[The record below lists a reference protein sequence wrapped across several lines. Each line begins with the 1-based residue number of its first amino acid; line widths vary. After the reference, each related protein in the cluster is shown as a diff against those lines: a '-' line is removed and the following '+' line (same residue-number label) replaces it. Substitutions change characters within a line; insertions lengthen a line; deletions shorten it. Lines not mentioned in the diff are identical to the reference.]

1 MQDKSGAI
9 DLFNTFKQNILN
21 SDPVYFCENFLTL
34 DGKPFQLNGNG
45 YKPFADI
52 YRYVGLKAVLPD
64 SRGVVLVKG
73 RQVGATTMAAALE
86 LYFMACGLYGTN
98 NRSSMAIMHL
108 FPTLSLAAAYTKD
121 KLDSLISTSKP
132 MPGIMKNNGMLKSF
146 METKL
151 ESSDQSGNNQHYK
164 RFVNNNKIWIEST
177 GLDGDRVRGRQLSLD
192 TELPTPKGFIKLADL
207 KEGDQLFDENGCVCN
222 VVKLH
227 PINLTPEA
235 YKVTFD
241 DGTEIEACAEHLWLT
256 YTRRN
261 RIQMRNKK
269 QCEPTIKN
277 TKELLETL
285 KVSKESN
292 HSIPVCKPLQFPE
305 QKLPVDPYLFGLWL
319 GNGDRWGRIELLDPE
334 VLKDYPHRI
343 TKSSIGKI
351 NNWNEEPSKSISY
364 RVFELTTGLTKIGQI
379 NNPNKHC
386 KNKDSGFYNK
396 HIPDI
401 YMQSSTEQRMALL
414 QGLMDTDGSC
424 YKDGR
429 CEFTQVK
436 KDLAYQVLDLIRG
449 LGFKATIRQKESWR
463 YDVQYQDKYVIMF
476 STSIPVFRLARKL
489 ENMKANHTTRVTHR
503 YIKNI
508 EQIETKPMRCITV
521 DSPSHLYLVTRAFI
535 ATHNTVDTI
544 FYDECQDM
552 NDVAIGTAAKIL
564 TQAKYGPKGNGV
576 QVFFGTPKTKGGSYW
591 KTWQNSTQNYFH
603 LRCEKCGEYF
613 PLYRPDVNWEDI
625 WLYGMTVRCTQCKHE
640 QEKNQAAENGKW
652 IPLAKNPDSCDFVG
666 YHINQLY
673 IPFFTKE
680 VIEKQKPERNPSN
693 SERLYMNEVLGE
705 FYDGDGSTLSVE
717 EIHNKCADRTRAMAR
732 TISPERNKK
741 VYVGFDW
748 GQKAQLDQT
757 SGRRQGKSYSC
768 AVVLT
773 SPAPNIFEV
782 EFATR
787 LMRNDPEEKMNVV
800 EEMFR
805 RYSVALSIGDIGDA
819 FDLTHKLQRKYG
831 DMFLASRSSHR
842 INGHVKYSEDEFPK
856 VIMFEKDYYISE
868 MIGLLKE
875 GRIKFPYKDYEKI
888 DWLIKHCAS
897 MDIKITR
904 DKTGEPMKK
913 YIKGDGPNDG
923 LMALLNAYLAWKFD
937 VTQGFKIKNP
947 SQMKYEKATQLKTV
961 GAILGYVPGLSR
973 G

>member
-207 KEGDQLFDENGCVCN
+207 QEGDQLFDENGNICN

-241 DGTEIEACAEHLWLT
+241 DGTEIEACAEHLWSV
-256 YTRRN
+256 N
-261 RIQMRNKK
+261 SK
-269 QCEPTIKN
+269 IKN
-277 TKELLETL
+277 TKE
-285 KVSKESN
+285 
-292 HSIPVCKPLQFPE
+292 ILQSLNQEKQFVPQCLPSVISFP
-305 QKLPVDPYLFGLWL
+305 
-319 GNGDRWGRIELLDPE
+319 
-334 VLKDYPHRI
+334 I
-343 TKSSIGKI
+343 TKIEKSNNTDRTIIKI
-351 NNWNEEPSKSISY
+351 E
-364 RVFELTTGLTKIGQI
+364 
-379 NNPNKHC
+379 
-386 KNKDSGFYNK
+386 
-396 HIPDI
+396 
-401 YMQSSTEQRMALL
+401 ST
-414 QGLMDTDGSC
+414 
-424 YKDGR
+424 
-429 CEFTQVK
+429 
-436 KDLAYQVLDLIRG
+436 
-449 LGFKATIRQKESWR
+449 
-463 YDVQYQDKYVIMF
+463 
-476 STSIPVFRLARKL
+476 P
-489 ENMKANHTTRVTHR
+489 
-503 YIKNI
+503 
-508 EQIETKPMRCITV
+508 TKPMRCITV

-544 FYDECQDM
+544 FYDECFPYNQKIELENNQTIAIGEIFDLYTQNKSLPLVKTYNEKTKQIEFKKITKAWKRDKRQLVELTFESNLNSIISIKCTNDHRFLIGKENESWVKAKNLIKGDFAVVVQKDKTDFAAFIECKETDEFVEVYDISVEDNHNFIVNELIAHNCQDM

-613 PLYRPDVNWEDI
+613 PLYRPDVNWEDV

-640 QEKNQAAENGKW
+640 QEKNQAAESGKW

-947 SQMKYEKATQLKTV
+947 SQMKYEKATQIKTV